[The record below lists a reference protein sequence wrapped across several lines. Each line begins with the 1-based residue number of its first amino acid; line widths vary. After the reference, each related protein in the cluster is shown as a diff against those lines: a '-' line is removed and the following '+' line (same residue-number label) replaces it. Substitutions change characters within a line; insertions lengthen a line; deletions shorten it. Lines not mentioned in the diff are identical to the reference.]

1 MAKKFDISLYDSQAT
16 AIEPIQTDDFDFSEY
31 KEYAEMLNEK
41 CVRFWKAD
49 SGVMVYRRMRVA
61 ECFSYGCK
69 DIENSLHLQ
78 LGALKASIKYKAD
91 VPNFLEPWYGIGT
104 ISSAFGGEY
113 IWYPHNA
120 PALKTRF
127 SSLQEVLDYKPTPVA
142 KTAIGKHTLEM
153 IEFFMDK
160 TKGLLPISL
169 TDTQSPLNMVGH
181 LCPIDSFFMD
191 MIMTPE
197 KVQQFFEIMADLS
210 IEFNWEQLKLIGNAL
225 ASPGHGFASSRA
237 WKGLGMSDDNAI
249 MISPGQ
255 YTEMAVP
262 SVKRICDKLG
272 GPAFHSC
279 GNWDQWIDAVL
290 SIDGLIMADGAF
302 SQETDPNAITA
313 PENFHKF
320 RNTGVIL
327 NARIVGNVDVIE
339 ERVKRIW
346 TPGMKLI
353 VVTYCKTPEEQEE
366 AYNRIHE
373 ICKRGI

>member
-1 MAKKFDISLYDSQAT
+1 MAKKFDISLSDSQAT
-16 AIEPIQTDDFDFSEY
+16 EMKPVKTSDFDFGEY

-41 CVRFWKAD
+41 CKMFWKAH
-49 SGVMVYRRMRVA
+49 SGVLVYRRMRVG

-69 DIENSLHLQ
+69 EIENSLHLQ
-78 LGALKASIKYKAD
+78 LGALKTSMKYNAD
-91 VPNFLEPWYGIGT
+91 IPNFLEPWYGIGT
-104 ISSAFGGEY
+104 ISSAYGGEY
-113 IWYPHNA
+113 IWQPNYA

-127 SSLQEVLDYKPTPVA
+127 ASLQEVLDYEPIPVA

-160 TKGLLPISL
+160 TKGLIPISL

-181 LCPIDSFFMD
+181 LCPIDSFFME
-191 MIMTPE
+191 MMMTPE
-197 KVQQFFEIMADLS
+197 KVKQLFEIIADLS
-210 IEFNWEQLKLIGNAL
+210 IEFNWEQLKIIGNAL

-255 YTEMAVP
+255 YAEIAVP
-262 SVKRICDKLG
+262 TVKSICNKFG

-279 GNWDQWIDAVL
+279 GNWEQWIDAVL
-290 SIDGLIMADGAF
+290 DIDGLIMADGAF
-302 SQETDPNAITA
+302 SPETDPDAITT
-313 PENFHKF
+313 PESFHKF

-327 NARIVGNVDVIE
+327 NARIVGNSDVIE

-353 VVTYCKTPEEQEE
+353 VVTYCKTPEEQERV
-366 AYNRIHE
+366 YNRIHE
-373 ICKRGI
+373 ICIS